1 MDYWKECIAE
11 AMEDAGI
18 TATDEQIDTVT
29 SWVEGAYE
37 NYGLATGL
45 DAIPNPLR
53 IEIASLERDLRN
65 ERDKDHCKEERA
77 RADEWRRTAERLQ
90 FKVRELREELNR
102 VGA

>member
-45 DAIPNPLR
+45 DAIPNPLS
-53 IEIASLERDLRN
+53 IEIASLRRDLGR
-65 ERDKDHCKEERA
+65 ERDKDHCEEERA
-77 RADEWRRTAERLQ
+77 RADEWRRIAERRLSLIQELQ
-90 FKVRELREELNR
+90 DQINL
-102 VGA
+102 